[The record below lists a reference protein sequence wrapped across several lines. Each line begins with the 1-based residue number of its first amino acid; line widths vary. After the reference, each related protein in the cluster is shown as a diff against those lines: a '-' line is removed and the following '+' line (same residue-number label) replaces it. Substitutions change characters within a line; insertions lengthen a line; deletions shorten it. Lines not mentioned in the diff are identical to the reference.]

1 MLSEAL
7 SKMVSKDYKEA
18 KVMFETLVNE
28 SPEDPLINFHCGSVN
43 DALGL
48 ERVAIPF
55 YRRALENGI
64 TGEKREAAFIQLG
77 SSYRCIGEY
86 HFAKDVLTNGLSE
99 FPDNPALKVFYAMT
113 LYNMGEHK
121 ESFTLMLNTLI
132 SNSSDEWLKK
142 YEKALRFYSE
152 NIDRVWE

>member
-18 KVMFETLVNE
+18 KVMFETLVND
-28 SPEDPLINFHCGSVN
+28 SPEDPLINFYCGSVN

-48 ERVAIPF
+48 EKAAIPF
-55 YRRALENGI
+55 YRRALENGV
-64 TGEKREAAFIQLG
+64 TGEIREAAFIQLG

-86 HFAKDVLTNGLSE
+86 PLAKDVLTNGLAE

-121 ESFTLMLNTLI
+121 ESFTLMLKTLM

-142 YEKALRFYSE
+142 YDKALRFYSE
-152 NIDRVWE
+152 DIDGVWE